1 MNSFANKQSLHLST
15 IIGLLKTEKKI
26 LSGHYIGLS
35 PKCYVMEDDN
45 SDRKLSHKGVPKH
58 VNLTVDHYMRC
69 LYQNDRGRV
78 SYSNI
83 TINRRKNEA
92 VTRETEK
99 VALNDCYFKLQVA
112 ENKVSVKPHKING
125 KFL

>member
-1 MNSFANKQSLHLST
+1 MAETKRKRQKN
-15 IIGLLKTEKKI
+15 LKTEKKI

-83 TINRRKNEA
+83 TINHTIFPI
-92 VTRETEK
+92 VH
-99 VALNDCYFKLQVA
+99 Q
-112 ENKVSVKPHKING
+112 
-125 KFL
+125 